1 MTSSARRPRSAS
13 AASPSRS
20 PRAWLR
26 ASSFACLAAL
36 VVAGCGGRSEPRLDR
51 ADATEL
57 IALAHRIAGEGA
69 CAQARDI
76 PRLRARATALGNA
89 HRVPAELQEPLMS
102 GIGALGEQTPM
113 CLPSVAAE
121 TTTPAAPPPA
131 SRKAH
136 GKQGH
141 EHGHGPGH
149 GKGKKR

>member
-20 PRAWLR
+20 PHAWLR
-26 ASSFACLAAL
+26 ASSLACLAAL

-51 ADATEL
+51 ADAAQL

-76 PRLRARATALGNA
+76 PRLRARATALVNA
-89 HRVPAELQEPLMS
+89 DRVPAELQEPLMS
-102 GIGALGEQTPM
+102 GIGALGEQAPM
-113 CLPSVAAE
+113 CLPSVTTE
-121 TTTPAAPPPA
+121 TTTPAVPPPA
-131 SRKAH
+131 PKKPH
-136 GKQGH
+136 GKHGH
-141 EHGHGPGH
+141 EHGHEHGH